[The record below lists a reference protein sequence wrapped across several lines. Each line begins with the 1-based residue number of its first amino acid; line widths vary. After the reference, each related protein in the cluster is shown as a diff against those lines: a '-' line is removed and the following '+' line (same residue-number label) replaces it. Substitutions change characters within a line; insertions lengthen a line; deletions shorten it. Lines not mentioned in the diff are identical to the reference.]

1 MKVRAHIHH
10 LLIIKF
16 DRNEQ
21 EIKCTQSM
29 FILRVY
35 PFILLLLISSEADP
49 LVGWSRP
56 EEWRADATYAAVV
69 VKVTLSFFLSFYEKI
84 KSTKKFVFLMLFL

>member
-1 MKVRAHIHH
+1 
-10 LLIIKF
+10 
-16 DRNEQ
+16 
-21 EIKCTQSM
+21 M

-35 PFILLLLISSEADP
+35 PFILLLISSEADP

-84 KSTKKFVFLMLFL
+84 KSTKKICLSNAVSLRVCIHLIITLEFKNLWFEAYSSFR